1 MSNPAASPSPV
12 IFQKRKARQQL
23 SCKPL
28 FLSGP
33 RFFLQPLSPIPL
45 YLQMLQGRVSLPPV
59 CPGLSTMA
67 DLSSTQRRPE
77 DPAHASLSLSP
88 RLGCLQPCTDTV
100 TPHTASAALIH
111 AVCSAIHTTT
121 LITKQGSFYTRWLK
135 RAALAQSEVFAS
147 TSSHQKTLCIS
158 AIGVWELEA
167 LLPSEDTPEKPGIK
181 TAWVH
186 QPVYESRL
194 AQLGAQTVPRPGRAE
209 SIPFG
214 CQIRE
219 TIWRKRKEKKQKQ
232 PH

>member
-1 MSNPAASPSPV
+1 MNNPAASPSLV

-23 SCKPL
+23 FCKPL

-45 YLQMLQGRVSLPPV
+45 FSQTLQGRVSLPPV

-88 RLGCLQPCTDTV
+88 HPGCLQPCTDTV
-100 TPHTASAALIH
+100 TPCTASAALVH
-111 AVCSAIHTTT
+111 TVYFATHTTT
-121 LITKQGSFYTRWLK
+121 LVTRQGSFYTRWLK
-135 RAALAQSEVFAS
+135 RATPVQSTVFTS
-147 TSSHQKTLCIS
+147 TSSHQKMLCIS
-158 AIGVWELEA
+158 TIGVWELEV

-186 QPVYESRL
+186 QTVYESSL
-194 AQLGAQTVPRPGRAE
+194 A
-209 SIPFG
+209 
-214 CQIRE
+214 
-219 TIWRKRKEKKQKQ
+219 
-232 PH
+232 